1 MAQLGGLLNN
11 LLDMGYG
18 SSNQT
23 TTQNSNVPVGYTVN
37 PDYNPNNPYNIP
49 EGMRLENGRLIS
61 SDAPRG
67 LGRLWA
73 GLRDRWTDDR
83 GLSSL
88 FYSGTPS
95 DHDMRGTPDRWGDY
109 ATAGSGELGS
119 TPVKQTPYIVD
130 PDNIGNAN
138 LNSGSPVPNMPLNQY
153 YKNVLIQDAYT
164 SFRDRHNMN
173 RALADAAGY
182 MKDANYYGYELDKA
196 QLADYIAS
204 PLGASRLRT
213 EAAQQAAIPRLAKA
227 AVIEARAKSQ
237 EAANEFGQAGLKRTY
252 FTV

>member
-37 PDYNPNNPYNIP
+37 PDYDPKNPYGLE
-49 EGMRLENGRLIS
+49 EGYRIGPQGTIIKET
-61 SDAPRG
+61 APRG
-67 LGRLWA
+67 IRRLFAGGIDKITGNAWDLDQRGEGRN
-73 GLRDRWTDDR
+73 
-83 GLSSL
+83 
-88 FYSGTPS
+88 
-95 DHDMRGTPDRWGDY
+95 RWGDLPDE
-109 ATAGSGELGS
+109 GSLGGK
-119 TPVKQTPYIVD
+119 PVKQTPYIVD

-173 RALADAAGY
+173 RALSDAAGY

-213 EAAQQAAIPRLAKA
+213 EAAQQAAIPRFAKA

-252 FTV
+252 FTT